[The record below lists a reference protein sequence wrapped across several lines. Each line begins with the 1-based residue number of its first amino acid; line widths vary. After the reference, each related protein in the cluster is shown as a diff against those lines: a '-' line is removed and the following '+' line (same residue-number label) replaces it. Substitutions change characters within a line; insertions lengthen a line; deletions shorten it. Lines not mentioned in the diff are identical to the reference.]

1 MFDSRD
7 PRCKTPF
14 GAVPT
19 DEIVTFRVFLPIS
32 SQLDAPCLLMFK
44 ADQWDCP
51 ERVPMV
57 FSGSDGVVNT
67 YRCDFKSSN
76 PQLYFYRFEVS
87 GINGQA
93 RIVRDPE
100 GFGRLALHGDD
111 MWQLT
116 VYDRNLKTPDF
127 LKSGVMYQIFPDRF
141 CKSAKEKQNVPSDRW
156 IHQNWYELPEYL
168 PNQNGEVTNS
178 DYFGGDLAG
187 IAEKLP
193 YLRSLG
199 VTCLYLNPIFEA
211 HSNHRYNTADFEK
224 IDPLLGD
231 EEDLQALCAQAKK
244 MGIAVIIDGVFNHT
258 GSDSIYFNRNRRYGD
273 GGAYNDYNSPYHSW
287 YEFTQWPQYNS
298 WWGFETLPNLNE
310 RDPSYSEFICGE
322 NGVLRR
328 WLNLGI
334 SGYRLDVADELPDE
348 FLDKICASIKGF
360 DPEAAVIGEVWE
372 DASNKSAY
380 GVRRRYLLGHQLDS
394 VMNYPFRDAILN
406 YIRNGDSNHLH
417 HTILSILEHYPKPVL
432 DVLMTSLSTHDV
444 ERAITVLGGEPIGR
458 NDRIWQGHNNT
469 LNEWQYDL
477 GKKLFRLASI
487 IQYMLPGIPCLYY
500 GDEAGLYGYKDPFN
514 RTCYPWGREDKEL
527 IETFRTLG
535 KIRTEYPALSSG
547 GYRAVSFTQ
556 DAVSFVRDCE
566 DCSFYVAVNRTHRP
580 VAIPLP
586 GEFERS
592 ARVLFGGLDGN
603 LLAPYGYVILVSE
616 SCPPDL

>member
-93 RIVRDPE
+93 RIVRDPD

-187 IAEKLP
+187 ITEKLP

-310 RDPSYSEFICGE
+310 RD
-322 NGVLRR
+322 
-328 WLNLGI
+328 
-334 SGYRLDVADELPDE
+334 
-348 FLDKICASIKGF
+348 
-360 DPEAAVIGEVWE
+360 
-372 DASNKSAY
+372 
-380 GVRRRYLLGHQLDS
+380 Q
-394 VMNYPFRDAILN
+394 
-406 YIRNGDSNHLH
+406 
-417 HTILSILEHYPKPVL
+417 
-432 DVLMTSLSTHDV
+432 
-444 ERAITVLGGEPIGR
+444 IGR
-458 NDRIWQGHNNT
+458 
-469 LNEWQYDL
+469 
-477 GKKLFRLASI
+477 AS
-487 IQYMLPGIPCLYY
+487 C
-500 GDEAGLYGYKDPFN
+500 
-514 RTCYPWGREDKEL
+514 RE
-527 IETFRTLG
+527 
-535 KIRTEYPALSSG
+535 
-547 GYRAVSFTQ
+547 
-556 DAVSFVRDCE
+556 
-566 DCSFYVAVNRTHRP
+566 
-580 VAIPLP
+580 
-586 GEFERS
+586 
-592 ARVLFGGLDGN
+592 RV
-603 LLAPYGYVILVSE
+603 
-616 SCPPDL
+616 